1 MNAEVLAISVDSHF
15 THKVWQEE
23 ELSDMVDGGVPYPLL
38 ADPGG
43 DIGKAYKVYDDDM
56 KVNLRGRFIIDPEG
70 VLQSAEIVN
79 EPVGRN
85 IDEIIRQIKALK
97 RALGSDEATPANWE
111 PGETTLKPGPDL
123 VNKVHEQW
131 DAGNE

>member
-1 MNAEVLAISVDSHF
+1 
-15 THKVWQEE
+15 
-23 ELSDMVDGGVPYPLL
+23 MVDGGVPYPLL

-43 DIGKAYKVYDDDM
+43 EIGRAYNVYDEDM

-70 VLQSAEIVN
+70 ILQSVEVVN

-85 IDEIIRQIKALK
+85 TDEIVRQVQALQ
-97 RALGSDEATPANWE
+97 RALGSGEATPADWE
-111 PGETTLKPGPDL
+111 PGESTLNPGPDL

-131 DAGNE
+131 EASKES